1 MNWWLILE
9 VLLIAIIICAA
20 IIITAHILTKK
31 ILIYYNQMKQPIAPK
46 DVLEYITYLI
56 DSEFS
61 IYEKDLFTTHGN
73 VLDSGTFDNY
83 YNTLCDTILDDLSP
97 EFIERA
103 KYTMTDKQIAD
114 LISRAVRSYLSTKIA
129 SGGLIAPSKQK
140 ESL

>member
-73 VLDSGTFDNY
+73 VLDSGTFENY
-83 YNTLCDTILDDLSP
+83 YNTLCYTILDDLSP

-129 SGGLIAPSKQK
+129 SGGLIVPTKQQ
-140 ESL
+140 ETV

>member
-31 ILIYYNQMKQPIAPK
+31 ILIYYNQMKKPIAPK

-61 IYEKDLFTTHGN
+61 IYEKDLFTTQGN

-83 YNTLCDTILDDLSP
+83 YNTLCYTILDDLSP

-129 SGGLIAPSKQK
+129 SGGLVVPTKQQ
-140 ESL
+140 ETV

>member
-9 VLLIAIIICAA
+9 VLLIAIIVCAA

-61 IYEKDLFTTHGN
+61 IYEKDLFTTQGN

-83 YNTLCDTILDDLSP
+83 YNTLCYTILDDLSP

-129 SGGLIAPSKQK
+129 SGGLIAPAKQQ

>member
-9 VLLIAIIICAA
+9 VLLIAIIICAS

-61 IYEKDLFTTHGN
+61 IYEKDLFTTQGN

-83 YNTLCDTILDDLSP
+83 YNTICYTILDDLSP

-129 SGGLIAPSKQK
+129 SGGLIAPTKQK

>member
-83 YNTLCDTILDDLSP
+83 YNTLCYTILDDLSP

-114 LISRAVRSYLSTKIA
+114 LISRAVRS
-129 SGGLIAPSKQK
+129 
-140 ESL
+140 

>member
-9 VLLIAIIICAA
+9 VLLIAIIICTA

-83 YNTLCDTILDDLSP
+83 YNTLCYTILDDLSP

-129 SGGLIAPSKQK
+129 SGGLIVPTKQQ
-140 ESL
+140 ETV

>member
-46 DVLEYITYLI
+46 DVLKYITYLI

-83 YNTLCDTILDDLSP
+83 YNTICYTILDDLSP

-114 LISRAVRSYLSTKIA
+114 LMSRAVRSYLSTKIA
-129 SGGLIAPSKQK
+129 SGGLTVPTKQQ
-140 ESL
+140 ETV

>member
-9 VLLIAIIICAA
+9 VLLIAIIICTT
-20 IIITAHILTKK
+20 IIITAHIFTKK

-61 IYEKDLFTTHGN
+61 IYEKDLFTTQGN

-83 YNTLCDTILDDLSP
+83 YNTICYTILDDLSP

-129 SGGLIAPSKQK
+129 SGGLNAPTKQK

>member
-9 VLLIAIIICAA
+9 VLLIAIIICDA

-83 YNTLCDTILDDLSP
+83 YNTLCYTILDDLSP

-129 SGGLIAPSKQK
+129 SGGLIAPTKQQ
-140 ESL
+140 ETV

>member
-83 YNTLCDTILDDLSP
+83 YNTLCYTILDDLSP

-129 SGGLIAPSKQK
+129 SGGLIAPTKQQ
-140 ESL
+140 ETV

>member
-1 MNWWLILE
+1 
-9 VLLIAIIICAA
+9 
-20 IIITAHILTKK
+20 
-31 ILIYYNQMKQPIAPK
+31 MKQPISPK

-83 YNTLCDTILDDLSP
+83 YNTLCYTILDDLSP

-129 SGGLIAPSKQK
+129 SGGLIAPTKQK

>member
-31 ILIYYNQMKQPIAPK
+31 ILIYYNQMKQPIAAK
-46 DVLEYITYLI
+46 DALVYITYLI

-61 IYEKDLFTTHGN
+61 IYEKDLFTTQGN

-83 YNTLCDTILDDLSP
+83 YNTICYRILDDLSP

-129 SGGLIAPSKQK
+129 SGGLIVPTKQQ
-140 ESL
+140 ETV

>member
-9 VLLIAIIICAA
+9 VLLIAIIICTT
-20 IIITAHILTKK
+20 IIITAHIFTKK

-61 IYEKDLFTTHGN
+61 IYEKDLFTTQGN

-83 YNTLCDTILDDLSP
+83 YNTLCYTILDDLSP

-129 SGGLIAPSKQK
+129 SGGLNAPTKQK

>member
-61 IYEKDLFTTHGN
+61 VYEKDLFTTHGN

-83 YNTLCDTILDDLSP
+83 YNTLCYTILDDLSP

-129 SGGLIAPSKQK
+129 SGGLIVPTKQQ
-140 ESL
+140 ETV